1 MLVKPVVK
9 LAFVADCHFTTV
21 PVFPDKPKV
30 VELVPVHTVDDPEVT
45 EIVPATDVGSTVIV
59 KAALVSFEQTPDA
72 TIGRWDVVGVMV
84 VVTGL
89 VVVIDQLVKPV
100 VK

>member
-1 MLVKPVVK
+1 MLEIFVKPVVK

-30 VELVPVHTVDDPEVT
+30 VEFVPVHTVDDPEVT
-45 EIVPATDVGSTVIV
+45 AIVPATEVGSTVIV

-72 TIGRWDVVGVMV
+72 TIA
-84 VVTGL
+84 L
-89 VVVIDQLVKPV
+89 
-100 VK
+100 